1 MKRKVMIT
9 LLVSMIC
16 LSSCGKADDI
26 EEVVSSAIETTEPQ
40 QEAEEQHQQ
49 EVEEENT
56 VDGVENVV
64 EEEPDKTEEV
74 SDSENYETLEE
85 AFNDPDVRLGIE
97 SSIASMEDETTSI
110 SFDVKGNNFIMIFKI
125 LDSSWIVDN
134 MAERLAEALDEGG
147 DTFKNMAA
155 AFDEELGF
163 EAGTCT
169 VTVRYTDPDD
179 NVLAEKTFVNNFED
193 AAEQEQKVDEEQK
206 AIREEPEQKVDKV
219 EQQAVEKEPIVDYNQ
234 LGNGAGEQ
242 ITEDESAYFAEAE
255 ALWAEHGAKMAVNW
269 ETFREVYAHER
280 GTGLSKDDAF
290 NKLYEM
296 FK

>member
-40 QEAEEQHQQ
+40 QEVEDQQ

-56 VDGVENVV
+56 VDEVENVV
-64 EEEPDKTEEV
+64 EGEPDETEEV

-219 EQQAVEKEPIVDYNQ
+219 EQQAVEKEPIVDYDQ

-242 ITEDESAYFAEAE
+242 ITEDESAFFAEAE
-255 ALWAEHGAKMAVNW
+255 ALWAEHNAEMAVNW

>member
-1 MKRKVMIT
+1 MIT

-40 QEAEEQHQQ
+40 QEVEDQQ

-56 VDGVENVV
+56 VDEVENVV
-64 EEEPDKTEEV
+64 EEEPDETEEV
-74 SDSENYETLEE
+74 SNSDNYETLEDYW
-85 AFNDPDVRLGIE
+85 NDPDVRAELE
-97 SSIASMEDETTSI
+97 SSYASIGDEELSV
-110 SFDVKGNNFIMIFKI
+110 SVDVKGNNLIVTYKI
-125 LDSSWIVDN
+125 LDSSIKVDN

-169 VTVRYTDPDD
+169 VTIRYTDPDD

-193 AAEQEQKVDEEQK
+193 AAEQEQKVDEKQK
-206 AIREEPEQKVDKV
+206 EIREEPEQKVDKV

-242 ITEDESAYFAEAE
+242 ITEDESAYFSEAE

>member
-1 MKRKVMIT
+1 
-9 LLVSMIC
+9 MIC

-26 EEVVSSAIETTEPQ
+26 EEVVSSGIETTEPQ
-40 QEAEEQHQQ
+40 QEVEDQQ

-56 VDGVENVV
+56 VDEVENVV
-64 EEEPDKTEEV
+64 EEEPDETEEV
-74 SDSENYETLEE
+74 SNSDNYETLEDYW
-85 AFNDPDVRLGIE
+85 NDPDVRAELE
-97 SSIASMEDETTSI
+97 SSYASIGDEELSV
-110 SFDVKGNNFIMIFKI
+110 SVDVKGNNLIVTYKI
-125 LDSSWIVDN
+125 LDSSIKVDN
-134 MAERLAEALDEGG
+134 IAERLAEALDEGG

-169 VTVRYTDPDD
+169 VTIRYTDPDD

-193 AAEQEQKVDEEQK
+193 VAEQEQKVAEEQK
-206 AIREEPEQKVDKV
+206 EIREESEQKVDKV

-242 ITEDESAYFAEAE
+242 ITEDESAYFSEAE

-280 GTGLSKDDAF
+280 GAGLSKDDAF

>member
-40 QEAEEQHQQ
+40 QEAGDQQ

-56 VDGVENVV
+56 VDEVENVV
-64 EEEPDKTEEV
+64 EEEPDETEEV

-169 VTVRYTDPDD
+169 VTIRYTDPDD

-193 AAEQEQKVDEEQK
+193 AAEQEQKVDEKQK
-206 AIREEPEQKVDKV
+206 EIREEPEQKVDKV

-242 ITEDESAYFAEAE
+242 ITEDESAYFSEAE